1 MCFKASSLL
10 LRNSSQSEMTAKLII
25 NYSNIFPWNPH
36 FSVTFLECVL
46 IRLLSRLVLRKT
58 CTPNRYY
65 ILHKRRQK
73 NWTFVAWN
81 FIRTIFYI
89 TKKWE
94 DKDQYIS
101 RIWERKSFR
110 EFGDQFQLDIFFV
123 SFCWINLLPKN
134 IQIGEFEMQR
144 LLLSFPKSELN
155 LIIVFSWCS
164 WFFGQNLPIE
174 RQWAICAFTSI
185 ANQEEFVLL
194 EIKTHFDH
202 WRLKVRFHRIMKTE
216 TTKVRFKGI

>member
-1 MCFKASSLL
+1 MKSSFFCNFFAMRFDQTLKPIGSKENVYTHPIL
-10 LRNSSQSEMTAKLII
+10 SCTRGVRKL
-25 NYSNIFPWNPH
+25 
-36 FSVTFLECVL
+36 
-46 IRLLSRLVLRKT
+46 
-58 CTPNRYY
+58 
-65 ILHKRRQK
+65 

-89 TKKWE
+89 TKKWK
-94 DKDQYIS
+94 DKYQYVVDKLEEKT

-110 EFGDQFQLDIFFV
+110 EFGVQFQVDIFFV
-123 SFCWINLLPKN
+123 LFCWINLLPKN

-185 ANQEEFVLL
+185 ANQDEFVLKKSKRIL
-194 EIKTHFDH
+194 TTGA
-202 WRLKVRFHRIMKTE
+202 WRSDSTE
-216 TTKVRFKGI
+216 LWKPK